1 MVKKYPLS
9 NKAVKAMI
17 AATIAF
23 TPLATTALVLDANQV
38 EAAHVQDSAHFNSI
52 STFEKYAL
60 EVRNDS
66 NIDSEVAD
74 ALDSLNWTAAVNP
87 VFDTGAS
94 AGQKAA
100 VAALLELQTSIY
112 TGTYEK
118 GDLRTFIDDHKQY
131 LGNLPD
137 KDYITYLGV
146 VEKFAYDQ
154 ISNIADD
161 DVDYT
166 HAIFNSIVN
175 AVKEADHKGI
185 RQHVSDVLVITDP
198 KMKQVVSNIEGHF
211 AANGVTRT
219 ELKTAMMFAGAAWLA
234 NYGKPHTGGGGG
246 GGTTD
251 PGTGGGEVTPTPGG
265 GVEVDPVID
274 ESGSTVTVT
283 IPSDLQAQIVAS
295 LTAQTTEVVIAVPAS
310 LDGKPVAVD
319 IPGSLAAA
327 IKGAAP
333 NADLVIQVGDTSYVL
348 PLSQV
353 SLAALTAVLGGDLS
367 KVSLRVTIDQLT
379 NTENTDLLAKMQAS
393 LTAPTAAS
401 SQTKAAAQGIAQVA
415 PAAKI
420 KVELVS
426 GNKVTEIKTFGDIY
440 VEREFVLTKKPITN
454 QTTGVVV
461 TANGSFTS
469 LPTTFKTEG
478 SKQIALVRALSNSDE
493 VYTVIES
500 NVTFPDV
507 NNGKN
512 WAEKYIEALSSKY
525 IISGSTAGTYKPND
539 YMTRAQFALLLS
551 RSLGLPSVKY
561 DNRFKDVK
569 GDEWFNVNGALM
581 AAVKSGIVAGKADGT
596 FAPNAHITRAEAAAM
611 IGRALNLK
619 SIKFDSSKLNTAK
632 KLTDFKDAKSIGAST
647 RADVLKVYQA
657 GIMSGASNGTFQPNE
672 FTKRDQMARILG
684 EFLIKANLIENIK

>member
-23 TPLATTALVLDANQV
+23 TPLATTALVFDANQV
-38 EAAHVQDSAHFNSI
+38 EAAQVQDTAHFNSI

-87 VFDTGAS
+87 VFDAGAS

-112 TGTYEK
+112 TGTYKK
-118 GDLRTFIDDHKQY
+118 GDLRKFIDDHKQY

-146 VEKFAYDQ
+146 VEKFAYDE

-211 AANGVTRT
+211 AANGVTRA

-234 NYGKPHTGGGGG
+234 NYGKQPGGNNGGGGE
-246 GGTTD
+246 TTP
-251 PGTGGGEVTPTPGG
+251 PG
-265 GVEVDPVID
+265 PVID

-283 IPSDLQAQIVAS
+283 LPSDFQEQIIAS
-295 LTAQTTEVVIAVPAS
+295 LTAQTPEVVITVPANP
-310 LDGKPVAVD
+310 DGKPVAVD
-319 IPGSLAAA
+319 IPGSFAAA
-327 IKGAAP
+327 IKSAAP
-333 NADLVIQVGDTSYVL
+333 NADLVIQVGGTSYVL

-353 SLAALTAVLGGDLS
+353 SLATLTAVLGGDLS
-367 KVSLRVTIDQLT
+367 QISLRVTIDQLT
-379 NTENTDLLAKMQAS
+379 DTENTALLAKMQAS

-415 PAAKI
+415 PAAKM

-440 VEREFVLTKKPITN
+440 VEREFVLNKTVNKN
-454 QTTGVVV
+454 RATGVAVE
-461 TANGSFTS
+461 AEGSFTS
-469 LPTTFKTEG
+469 LPTTFKTENG
-478 SKQIALVRALSNSDE
+478 KRIAVVRALANSDE

-500 NVTFPDV
+500 NITFPDV
-507 NNGKN
+507 DNKKN
-512 WAEKYIEALSSKY
+512 WAEDYIEALASKY

-551 RSLGLPSVKY
+551 RSLGLPEVAY

>member
-23 TPLATTALVLDANQV
+23 TPLATTALVFDANQV
-38 EAAHVQDSAHFNSI
+38 EAAHVQNSAHFNSI

-60 EVRNDS
+60 KVRNDS

-146 VEKFAYDQ
+146 VEEFAYDE

-198 KMKQVVSNIEGHF
+198 KMKQVVSNIDGHF
-211 AANGVTRT
+211 AANGVTRA
-219 ELKTAMMFAGAAWLA
+219 ELKTAMIFAGAAWLA
-234 NYGKPHTGGGGG
+234 NYGKPHSPGGGGP
-246 GGTTD
+246 TD
-251 PGTGGGEVTPTPGG
+251 PGPGPG
-265 GVEVDPVID
+265 PVID
-274 ESGSTVTVT
+274 ESGPTVTVT
-283 IPSDLQAQIVAS
+283 LPSDFQEQIIAS
-295 LTAQTTEVVIAVPAS
+295 LTAQTPKVVITVPANT
-310 LDGKPVAVD
+310 DGKPVAVD
-319 IPGSLAAA
+319 IPGSFAAA
-327 IKGAAP
+327 IKSAAP
-333 NADLVIQVGDTSYVL
+333 NADLVINVGGTSYVL

-367 KVSLRVTIDQLT
+367 QISLRVTIDPLT
-379 NTENTDLLAKMQAS
+379 DTESKDLLAKMQAS
-393 LTAPTAAS
+393 VTAPAAAS
-401 SQTKAAAQGIAQVA
+401 SETKAAASTGIALAA
-415 PAAKI
+415 PAAKF

-440 VEREFVLTKKPITN
+440 VEREFVLNKTVNKN
-454 QTTGVVV
+454 RATGVAVE
-461 TANGSFTS
+461 ADGSFTS
-469 LPTTFKTEG
+469 LPTTFKTENG
-478 SKQIALVRALSNSDE
+478 KRIAVVRALANSDE

-500 NVTFPDV
+500 NITFPDV
-507 NNGKN
+507 DNKKN
-512 WAEKYIEALSSKY
+512 WAEDYIEALASKY

-551 RSLGLPSVKY
+551 RSLGLPEVAY